1 MSLIIQSLLG
11 SNALAGSAP
20 SGTAAGATTA
30 TTQPFAQTL
39 VQTMGTNAPSVTPQT
54 VGNLTSLLMG
64 LLGATQQN
72 VSESGDQQGQQKPE
86 DLLNAMTEELEKQDD
101 KISNDPVLQA
111 TLQGWLILVAAVGN
125 TPQQST
131 EGGNPTGEDLEGSL
145 PPLAQ
150 HSATLRFALQDELH
164 HLVDVIQQSAD
175 KGDEA
180 AVAKGVELVNQLS
193 AMLEQVAP
201 SVKQTSAVNA
211 PHVQSATAVFEQ
223 LIGVDSKDKT
233 QEKAA
238 PVLRPTLADATTIKG
253 TVASSPTATQQSVAG
268 EQTEIPTVSGA
279 KAITAGAVKEVAKED
294 DSAQVKPAEAGDH
307 EIITAGQLSLRGG
320 ITSLHKAEAPVPQ
333 VPVHQFAEEMTGFIT
348 GKLDIV
354 RKGSAAEATITL
366 FPEHLGQVD
375 VKITMQNGHLVAQ
388 FITEHAATKDMLEQQ
403 MTQLRAALQSQGLQ
417 VEKLEVTQNNTP
429 LHSQFGQEGRQPGSG
444 GQQSGNNRSKQ
455 RSEDSGDAVLAAEL
469 TGEWREW
476 VASEGSEE
484 RNYGGSFSAKI

>member
-11 SNALAGSAP
+11 SNALAGNAQ
-20 SGTAAGATTA
+20 SGTAAGAATA

-39 VQTMGTNAPSVTPQT
+39 VQTMGTNATSVTPQT
-54 VGNLTSLLMG
+54 VGGLTSLLMG
-64 LLGATQQN
+64 LLGATEQT
-72 VSESGDQQGQQKPE
+72 VRESGDQQGQQKPE
-86 DLLNAMTEELEKQDD
+86 DLLKAMTEELEKQDD

-111 TLQGWLILVAAVGN
+111 ALQGWLMLVAAVGN
-125 TPQQST
+125 TPQQSI
-131 EGGNPTGEDLEGSL
+131 EGGNSTGEGLEGSL

-164 HLVDVIQQSAD
+164 HLVNVIQQSAD

-193 AMLEQVAP
+193 LMLEQVAP
-201 SVKQTSAVNA
+201 SVKQTSTANA
-211 PHVQSATAVFEQ
+211 AHVQSSTAAFEQ
-223 LIGVDSKDKT
+223 LLGVDSKDKT

-238 PVLRPTLADATTIKG
+238 PMLRPTLVDAPTVKG
-253 TVASSPTATQQSVAG
+253 TVASSPTAIQQGVTG
-268 EQTEIPTVSGA
+268 EQADTPTVSVA
-279 KAITAGAVKEVAKED
+279 KAVAAGAVKADAKEEE
-294 DSAQVKPAEAGDH
+294 SAQAKPVEAGDH
-307 EIITAGQLSLRGG
+307 EIVTAGQLSLRGG

-333 VPVHQFAEEMTGFIT
+333 VPVHRFAEEMTGFIT
-348 GKLDIV
+348 GKLEIV
-354 RKGSAAEATITL
+354 RKGSAAEATISL

-388 FITEHAATKDMLEQQ
+388 FMTEHAATKDMLEQQ

-469 TGEWREW
+469 SGEWRDW

-484 RNYGGSFSAKI
+484 RNHGGSFSAKI